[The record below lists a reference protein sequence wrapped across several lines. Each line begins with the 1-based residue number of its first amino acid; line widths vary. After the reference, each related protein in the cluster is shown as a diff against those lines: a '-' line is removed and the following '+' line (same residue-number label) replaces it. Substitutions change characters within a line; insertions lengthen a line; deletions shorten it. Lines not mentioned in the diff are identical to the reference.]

1 MNDMPKDPDQLER
14 QVDDARARL
23 SQTVDALGEQLSP
36 GQLLDQ
42 VFNLTKEQGGEF
54 ADNLGRQVKDNPLA
68 LLLTGVGVTWLV
80 AGSGSSSQKPESHLP
95 PHHNMSSSV
104 GLSSDND
111 TMATRVQAGMD
122 SGAEAIKEKTEMVSN
137 QLQRTLREH
146 PLVMGGL
153 GIALGAAL
161 GALIP
166 PTAAED
172 KLLGKKS
179 DQAISKAT
187 ETLSSKYEEERD
199 RLKQQALETEQQ
211 IKR

>member
-1 MNDMPKDPDQLER
+1 MTDIHKDPDQLER

-42 VFNLTKEQGGEF
+42 VFHLTKEQGGEF

-80 AGSGSSSQKPESHLP
+80 AGSASHKPNTHLPTHSSASSAGSSS
-95 PHHNMSSSV
+95 
-104 GLSSDND
+104 DDD
-111 TMATRVQAGMD
+111 TVATRVQASIN
-122 SGAEAIKEKTEMVSN
+122 SGAEAIKDKTANVSN
-137 QLQRTLREH
+137 QLERTLREH
-146 PLVMGGL
+146 PLVMSGL

-166 PTAAED
+166 PTAVED
-172 KLLGKKS
+172 KLLGEKS
-179 DQAISKAT
+179 DQAMSKAT
-187 ETLSSKYEEERD
+187 EVLTNKYEEEHD
-199 RLKQQALETEQQ
+199 RLKQKVQDTEQVLKQ
-211 IKR
+211 